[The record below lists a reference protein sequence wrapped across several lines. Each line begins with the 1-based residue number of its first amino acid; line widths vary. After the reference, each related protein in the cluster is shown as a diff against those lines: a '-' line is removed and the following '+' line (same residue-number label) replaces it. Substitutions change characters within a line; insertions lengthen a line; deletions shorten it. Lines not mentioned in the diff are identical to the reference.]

1 MDTMGTRPAE
11 YDIIIAGGGT
21 VACVVAGRLAE
32 ADPTL
37 SILIIEQG
45 QNNLNDPAITTP
57 ALFWKHLRPDSEC
70 TSFYKASKEESINGR
85 EVVVATGRVLG
96 GGSSINCMMYAR
108 AQACDFDS
116 WNTEGWDSK
125 SLIALAKK
133 LETFHLHGPE
143 YDKSIHGYSGP
154 IDISYGTYEPM
165 AHQEIM
171 AAALSMGE
179 KLVVDMQNFTTATGV
194 SRWLKYVSPDGKR
207 QDTAHG
213 YIHPLMASGKHPN
226 LHLLLNTAVSCV
238 LFQGTRATGI
248 QCQPSIGIASNATST
263 AGSATTN
270 LVTTLKARKLV
281 IVSAGALGTPQL
293 LERSGIGNKE
303 ILEPLNIPLVAHLP
317 GVGENYQDHNMVRSS
332 YKVAL
337 PPSETLDAI
346 IDGRLDYTAALLEEH
361 PPKTHPILG
370 WNGVDFAASLR
381 PSEPEVA
388 QLGPNFQQLWDRDFK
403 HQTDRP
409 LMLLG
414 ALSMGFDGPE
424 EPVAVDAE
432 GRREHFQYIT
442 MIPYTAYPYSR
453 GNIHIVSKDPS
464 CPPCFNTGFLSH
476 SADLKAQLWAYK
488 KQREIMRRTNI
499 FHAEVPACHPTFP
512 KGSKAALMDHHPLGA
527 EGWYASSE
535 DRGNLPALEYDAND
549 DAAIEEYIRDK
560 LATTWHSMG
569 TCKMA
574 PRERGGVVDKDL
586 NVHGVTN
593 LKIADLSICPENVA
607 ANTYNTALIVG
618 EKAAILIGRDLGLPI
633 SES

>member
-1 MDTMGTRPAE
+1 MDTMGITPAE

-57 ALFWKHLRPDSEC
+57 ALFWSNLGPESKYA
-70 TSFYKASKEESINGR
+70 SFYKANKEDSINGR
-85 EVVVATGRVLG
+85 EAVVPTGRVLG
-96 GGSSINCMMYAR
+96 GGSSINFMMYAR

-154 IDISYGTYEPM
+154 IGVSYGTYEPL
-165 AHQEIM
+165 AHHDIT
-171 AAALSMGE
+171 AAAVAMGE
-179 KLVVDMQNFTTATGV
+179 KLVVDMQNFTTATGIF
-194 SRWLKYVSPDGKR
+194 RWLRYVSPDGKR
-207 QDTAHG
+207 QDTAHR
-213 YIHPLMASGKHPN
+213 YIHPLMTSGKYPN
-226 LHLLLNTAVSCV
+226 IHLLLNTTVSRV
-238 LFQGTRATGI
+238 LFQDTRATGVE
-248 QCQPSIGIASNATST
+248 CQPSIASNATST

-270 LVTTLKARKLV
+270 PSTTLTARKLV
-281 IVSAGALGTPQL
+281 VVSAGALGSPQL

-303 ILEPLNIPLVAHLP
+303 ILAPLDIPLVAHLP
-317 GVGENYQDHNMVRSS
+317 GVGEDYQDHNMVKSS
-332 YKVAL
+332 YKVDL

-346 IDGRLDYTAALLEEH
+346 IGGRLDYAAALLEEH
-361 PPKTHPILG
+361 PTKTHPILG
-370 WNGVDFAASLR
+370 WNGVDFGARLR
-381 PSEPEVA
+381 PTEPEVA
-388 QLGPNFQQLWDRDFK
+388 QLGPDFQQLWDRDFK
-403 HQTDRP
+403 YQTDRP

-414 ALSMGFDGPE
+414 AVSTGLGAPE
-424 EPVAVDAE
+424 EPADAE

-499 FHAEVPACHPTFP
+499 FHAEVPGCHPKFP

-527 EGWYASSE
+527 MSLYASSE
-535 DRGNLPALEYDAND
+535 DRGNLPALEYDADD
-549 DAAIEEYIRDK
+549 DAAIEEYIRDR
-560 LATTWHSMG
+560 LDTTWHSLG

-618 EKAAILIGRDLGLPI
+618 EKAAILIGRDLGLTI